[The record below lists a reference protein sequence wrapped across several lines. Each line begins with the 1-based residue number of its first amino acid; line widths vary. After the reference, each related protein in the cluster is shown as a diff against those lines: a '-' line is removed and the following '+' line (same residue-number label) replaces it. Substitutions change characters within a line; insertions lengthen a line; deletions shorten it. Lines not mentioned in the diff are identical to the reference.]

1 MSAKDLSF
9 SNEDLVTWNTYIKN
23 IQDQDCNIQL
33 VNKLDVMVQSRNE
46 EGGKYTPHL
55 GYQVLQTEE
64 DSPNLPWW
72 NSLIWK
78 ISCLLKVK
86 LFIWLSVHNKVL
98 VQDIMTKR
106 YWIMPRLCT
115 LWKPKNKIIDL
126 FILCPYVKRMREHS
140 TQLKR
145 MVLML
150 KGGNNQDAL
159 WNQHDNDQFKDLLV
173 LLALLMWSTWLAR
186 NNAMFDETFIESTIY
201 ALISL
206 VVLGFF
212 PQNVVFQRSRRIVIE
227 VVDKFGCWAYLYV
240 TSRGVLTTGEVG
252 GILYFHD
259 HHQMQIFVG
268 VGLSSNNC

>member
-1 MSAKDLSF
+1 
-9 SNEDLVTWNTYIKN
+9 
-23 IQDQDCNIQL
+23 
-33 VNKLDVMVQSRNE
+33 MVWSRNE
-46 EGGKYTPHL
+46 EGGEYTPYL
-55 GYQVLQTEE
+55 GHQVLQKEE
-64 DSPNLPWW
+64 DSLDFPWW

-78 ISCLLKVK
+78 ISCLLNVM
-86 LFIWLSVHNKVL
+86 LFLWLPLHNKVP

-106 YWIMPRLCT
+106 YWIMPGLCT
-115 LWKPKNKIIDL
+115 LWKPKNKIIEHL
-126 FILCPYVKRMREHS
+126 FILCPYMKRMREHI

-186 NNAMFDETFIESTIY
+186 NNAMFDETFIELTIY

-212 PQNVVFQRSRRIVIE
+212 PQNVVFQRRQRIDIE
-227 VVDKFGCWAYLYV
+227 VVDKFGCWAYLYG
-240 TSRGVLTTGEVG
+240 TSRAVQTT
-252 GILYFHD
+252 
-259 HHQMQIFVG
+259 
-268 VGLSSNNC
+268 